1 MATNRYG
8 EPMPRRLTGAQAEA
22 WALVMEQNEWFDGE
36 DAIAAG
42 VQSAFL
48 REWAE
53 NQPARLTTRSYGRT
67 AGATVHSYFP
77 TIRQAW
83 AQALATYSRSN
94 GMLAISVVPVSRVSV
109 PDRGFVPVQYRPA
122 VWPDAP
128 RW

>member
-1 MATNRYG
+1 MATNAYG
-8 EPMPRRLTGAQAEA
+8 ESMPKRLTGARADA
-22 WALVMEQNEWFDGE
+22 WSLIMEQNECFDGE

-53 NQPARLTTRSYGRT
+53 NQPARLTTRSYRGT
-67 AGATVHSYFP
+67 AGATVHSYAP

-83 AQALATYSRSN
+83 AEAVTMHARSS
-94 GMLAISVVPVSRVSV
+94 GMLAISVIPVSRVMEA
-109 PDRGFVPVQYRPA
+109 DRGFVPPQYRPV
-122 VWPDAP
+122 VWPAAP